1 MPGTSRDAFA
11 AGAAR
16 AAGERRKRNSTP
28 LVAPVEFLGNGRVEG
43 VKCVKM
49 ELRGFDD
56 AGRRKPKTVAGSEFV
71 VPADMVIPAISQ
83 HSDLPFIDR
92 EEVQL
97 TKWGTLVVDKETM
110 MTRKKGV
117 FSGGDVV
124 RGPDV
129 AIQAI
134 ADGKRAARAIDRY
147 LGGTGVLN
155 KGEEIP
161 IPRPT
166 DETDVAEHE
175 RFPMRFLDPDTRK
188 KGFQEVAAG
197 FHKLNAI
204 AEAMRCLRCDRR

>member
-1 MPGTSRDAFA
+1 MPADPREIAEAVEEGIEILS
-11 AGAAR
+11 
-16 AAGERRKRNSTP
+16 
-28 LVAPVEFLGNGRVEG
+28 LVAPVEFLGNGRVTG
-43 VKCVKM
+43 VRCVKM
-49 ELRGFDD
+49 ELKGFDD
-56 AGRRKPKTVAGSEFV
+56 GGRRKPRSVAGSEFV
-71 VPADMVIPAISQ
+71 VEADMVIPAISQ

-110 MTRKKGV
+110 MTRKAGV

-161 IPRPT
+161 IPRPV
-166 DETDVAEHE
+166 DESDVAEHE
-175 RFPMRFLDPDTRK
+175 RFPMRFLDPESRK